1 MRISDYEL
9 NRLQVLKAIRRS
21 EPVARTDLVKLT
33 GLAGGTITQL
43 TADFVRR
50 GVVIE
55 EKAATGGM
63 GRPDRKSVV

>member
-1 MRISDYEL
+1 MRISDYEW

-21 EPVARTDLVKLT
+21 EPVARTDLVKMT

-50 GVVIE
+50 GVIME
-55 EKAATGGM
+55 EKAAPGAP
-63 GRPDRKSVV
+63 GRPG